1 MLNKNGLLLLFFL
14 FVFILLQINKK
25 KYGGSRVDNMPD
37 GPRKEEARKQEKKVQ
52 ENIKKSTTALDYYED
67 YFKKKVNEKNDN
79 Y

>member
-1 MLNKNGLLLLFFL
+1 MFCKNKIIFLFFL

-37 GPRKEEARKQEKKVQ
+37 GPRKKEARKQEQKVQ
-52 ENIKKSTTALDYYED
+52 KNIKKSTMVLDYYED
-67 YFKKKVNEKNDN
+67 YFKKRVNEENDS

>member
-1 MLNKNGLLLLFFL
+1 MLTKKYLLLLFFL

-52 ENIKKSTTALDYYED
+52 ENIKKSTNALDYYED
-67 YFKKKVNEKNDN
+67 YFKKKVNETSIN